1 MYTMGEQGL
10 LAHFRE
16 HLIGKEM
23 APATVVNYIADVKC
37 FGDWIDA
44 ELKWAED
51 GPASTGRRRAWDE
64 TLTREVKEE
73 HVRRYCWALHQ
84 EGRTVS
90 TINRRIQAL
99 RKFYD
104 FVEQSGLSSCNP
116 ARSVERLDEP
126 GVVPPRSLTDDEMDR
141 LLDVVRESDNALA
154 CRDGAILLLL
164 VETGLKVG
172 ELVELKI
179 GDLYFGDEGASP
191 DLEGTLVVGQSDS
204 AERRLSL
211 RAGVCEAL
219 LACIRMRSPGFGYG
233 EEEMDG
239 HLFVNRQGQPLS
251 VRSVQRLVS
260 HYARRAELEGVSTRT
275 LRHTFARRVLE
286 MDLDP
291 VQVAGMLGLRDVAG
305 VRRYLD

>member
-37 FGDWIDA
+37 FGDWMGA
-44 ELKWAED
+44 EFRWAED
-51 GPASTGRRRAWDE
+51 GPASTGRQRVPDE
-64 TLTREVKEE
+64 TLTRDVKAE
-73 HVRRYCWALHQ
+73 HVRQYCWALHR

-90 TINRRIQAL
+90 TINRHIQAL

-104 FVEQSGLSSCNP
+104 FVEQSGLASCNP
-116 ARSVERLDEP
+116 ARAVERLDEP
-126 GVVPPRSLTDDEMDR
+126 GVVSPRSLTDDEMDR

-154 CRDGAILLLL
+154 CRDGAILMLL

-179 GDLYFGDEGASP
+179 GDLYFENEEPSSDFQGM
-191 DLEGTLVVGQSDS
+191 LVVGEDDS
-204 AERRLSL
+204 TERRLSL
-211 RAGVCEAL
+211 RTGVCEAL
-219 LACIRMRSPGFGYG
+219 RACIRMRSPGFGYG
-233 EEEMDG
+233 EEEKDG

-260 HYARRAELEGVSTRT
+260 HYARSAELEGVSTRT

-286 MDLDP
+286 MSLDP